1 MTKIELDKRGN
12 TKWPIAGK
20 QRDHN
25 NVGSQWGHLKQNRS
39 REESQSHVEKNK
51 MIIFALSTVYSI
63 IWNTFPPVLL
73 IVRADVSSSS
83 CFLFSLLCQFNA
95 TSIIFSLSPNH
106 HSLTHTVQGVYAS
119 TLRPFWMF
127 DRVGGVNAFSIALFP
142 HLCFLLPN
150 PNWSFS
156 LVFAQH
162 QIVLCRA
169 PFLVQNQANF
179 IGKFFGDKEPKDTEA
194 RLIFS
199 FFSYTR
205 ICPLPFLIL
214 GLCPKKHF
222 LSCYDFSLTL

>member
-1 MTKIELDKRGN
+1 
-12 TKWPIAGK
+12 
-20 QRDHN
+20 
-25 NVGSQWGHLKQNRS
+25 
-39 REESQSHVEKNK
+39 
-51 MIIFALSTVYSI
+51 MIIFALSTVHSI
-63 IWNTFPPVLL
+63 IRNTFPPVLL

-83 CFLFSLLCQFNA
+83 CFLFSLLLQL
-95 TSIIFSLSPNH
+95 FSLSPNH
-106 HSLTHTVQGVYAS
+106 HSLTHTVQGVCAS
-119 TLRPFWMF
+119 TRPPFWMF
-127 DRVGGVNAFSIALFP
+127 DRVGGVNVFSIALFP

-150 PNWSFS
+150 LNWSFS

-169 PFLVQNQANF
+169 PFLVQNQTNF
-179 IGKFFGDKEPKDTEA
+179 IGKFFGDKELKDTEA

-214 GLCPKKHF
+214 GVCPKKHF